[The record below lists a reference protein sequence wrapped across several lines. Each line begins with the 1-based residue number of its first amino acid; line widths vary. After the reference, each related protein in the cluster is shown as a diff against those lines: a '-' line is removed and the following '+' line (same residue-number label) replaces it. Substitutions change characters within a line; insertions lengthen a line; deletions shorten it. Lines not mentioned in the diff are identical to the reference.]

1 MWAGRDEPLCGQ
13 GGGYLLHAAARGVR
27 GHAAGDDDDDDYDDD
42 NDDDDDDDV
51 DQRAQL
57 RRQVP
62 PPHPHRRAEQHLVSV
77 ELCK

>member
-1 MWAGRDEPLCGQ
+1 MCAGRDEPLCGQ

-27 GHAAGDDDDDDYDDD
+27 GHAAGDDHDDDDSDDDNNDDDD
-42 NDDDDDDDV
+42 NDDHSV

-62 PPHPHRRAEQHLVSV
+62 PPHPH
-77 ELCK
+77 